1 MYVVCFWLTT
11 LSASAPPPPARRHLP
26 RVVVQP
32 MFPRIL
38 GQGRP
43 LLLVYGLAVSGEMFA
58 SVAEKRA
65 ADHELVISRPA
76 RAGGSGRLP
85 GPYTALTLQPLHPYG
100 DRTYAI
106 QADDPATS

>member
-1 MYVVCFWLTT
+1 MN
-11 LSASAPPPPARRHLP
+11 ARPLP
-26 RVVVQP
+26 FVPREPLADRVGARVVDQP

-38 GQGRP
+38 GRGRP

-58 SVAEKRA
+58 SVAEERA
-65 ADHELVISRPA
+65 ADHELVISRPG

-106 QADDPATS
+106 